1 MKTYAIITIGNV
13 FKERL
18 SAALECYKHFNEV
31 MEEFAISDCEDTS
44 QLRKAINIALY
55 GVELN
60 AEIHELE
67 HVIHSIVKDVDEADN
82 SLNEIKSDCLKSAGF
97 TEKYFNNPCVS
108 VDGLL
113 GKFGIFLHK
122 EADASCSLRE
132 RVNEIANLIR

>member
-18 SAALECYKHFNEV
+18 SAALECYKHFNKV

-44 QLRKAINIALY
+44 QLRRGINIALY
-55 GVELN
+55 GMELN

-67 HVIHSIVKDVDEADN
+67 HILHSIVKDVDEADN
-82 SLNEIKSDCLKSAGF
+82 SLNEIKRDCLKSAGF
-97 TEKYFNNPCVS
+97 TEEYFNNPCVS

-113 GKFGIFLHK
+113 GKFGTFLHK
-122 EADASCSLRE
+122 EADVFCHMQE
-132 RVNEIANLIR
+132 RITAIGKLIK